1 MTSHAERVAAAV
13 RSELARQRI
22 PQATIA
28 ARLGISQAAV
38 SRRLSGVVPFDVSEL
53 AEVADVLGADVGV
66 LARGA
71 A

>member
-1 MTSHAERVAAAV
+1 MSSHAERVAAAV

-38 SRRLSGVVPFDVSEL
+38 SRRLSGAVPFDVSEL
-53 AEVADVLGADVGV
+53 AAVADVLGADVGT